1 MSAHPRTS
9 ELIERIRR
17 RDGQVG
23 VNLGNAPEEWV
34 KLARDLEGELAAV
47 VKQQDN
53 ARSVILI
60 ARDGLDTAESSID
73 KDQFPL
79 EAQEV
84 IAAHKAVTRFM
95 LNTLAR

>member
-9 ELIERIRR
+9 ELLERIRR

-34 KLARDLEGELAAV
+34 TLARELEGELAAV
-47 VKQQDN
+47 
-53 ARSVILI
+53 ARRLDKALSVIRVAL
-60 ARDGLDTAESSID
+60 DGLDTAESSID

-84 IAAHKAVTRFM
+84 IAAHKAATRFM
-95 LNTLAR
+95 WNTLAW

>member
-34 KLARDLEGELAAV
+34 KLARELEGELAEAWRRLAIYAAEREH
-47 VKQQDN
+47 N
-53 ARSVILI
+53 ANKGMIVR
-60 ARDGLDTAESSID
+60 R
-73 KDQFPL
+73 
-79 EAQEV
+79 
-84 IAAHKAVTRFM
+84 
-95 LNTLAR
+95 

>member
-34 KLARDLEGELAAV
+34 KLARELEGELSEAWRRLAIYADEREHNAMKALEYKAELDHY
-47 VKQQDN
+47 VKMG
-53 ARSVILI
+53 LI
-60 ARDGLDTAESSID
+60 VRRE
-73 KDQFPL
+73 
-79 EAQEV
+79 
-84 IAAHKAVTRFM
+84 
-95 LNTLAR
+95 

>member
-34 KLARDLEGELAAV
+34 TLARKLEGELAEAWRRLAIYAAEREHNAMKALEYKAELDHY
-47 VKQQDN
+47 VK
-53 ARSVILI
+53 IGLI
-60 ARDGLDTAESSID
+60 VRRE
-73 KDQFPL
+73 
-79 EAQEV
+79 
-84 IAAHKAVTRFM
+84 
-95 LNTLAR
+95 